1 MRSLGKEVIL
11 GRRDENARMSALTSL
26 SVDTMIAYL
35 SSIRFGT
42 AQFHLERIPRYL
54 ICSHAMSDAL
64 SSPIWLPSPF
74 SQMADTDRFQE
85 AASTVYPHP

>member
-11 GRRDENARMSALTSL
+11 GRRDENTGMSALTSL

-42 AQFHLERIPRYL
+42 AQFHLE
-54 ICSHAMSDAL
+54 
-64 SSPIWLPSPF
+64 
-74 SQMADTDRFQE
+74 
-85 AASTVYPHP
+85 

>member
-11 GRRDENARMSALTSL
+11 GRRDENTRMSALTSL

-42 AQFHLERIPRYL
+42 ARFHLERIPRYL
-54 ICSHAMSDAL
+54 I
-64 SSPIWLPSPF
+64 
-74 SQMADTDRFQE
+74 
-85 AASTVYPHP
+85 